1 MFGVFALA
9 SGGLN
14 ASPFRD
20 LVRPGMAF
28 ALRANKSSAVGTI
41 QGVAHATPM
50 EAKTN
55 VR

>member
-1 MFGVFALA
+1 MKD
-9 SGGLN
+9 LN
-14 ASPFRD
+14 
-20 LVRPGMAF
+20 
-28 ALRANKSSAVGTI
+28 RAKESSAVGTI